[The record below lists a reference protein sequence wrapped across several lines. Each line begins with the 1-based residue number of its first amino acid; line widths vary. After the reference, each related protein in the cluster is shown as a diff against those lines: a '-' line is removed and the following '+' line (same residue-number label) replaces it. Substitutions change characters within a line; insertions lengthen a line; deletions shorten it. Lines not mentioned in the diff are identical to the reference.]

1 MDDLQCFARDASM
14 WLCIRRMYVSYL
26 CVCVCSVQ
34 VFERCVGEGVVVCGG
49 GCADTV
55 AAGYLRDKVR

>member
-1 MDDLQCFARDASM
+1 M
-14 WLCIRRMYVSYL
+14 
-26 CVCVCSVQ
+26 Q

-55 AAGYLRDKVR
+55 AAGYLREKVMKYTLIDVASE